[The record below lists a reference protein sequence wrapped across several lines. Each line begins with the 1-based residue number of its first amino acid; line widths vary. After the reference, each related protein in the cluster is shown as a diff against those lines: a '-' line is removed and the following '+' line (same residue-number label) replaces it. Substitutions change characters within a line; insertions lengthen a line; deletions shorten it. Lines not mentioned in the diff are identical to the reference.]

1 MLWAPQSREPQH
13 SEERTKA
20 KFTLPGES
28 LIFSAEEMISPPA
41 ALEIGKVRP
50 SAWEANTRKDLR
62 AMDGQS
68 SVLEELQ
75 EVDAKGNLRLRE
87 EPRPRWS

>member
-1 MLWAPQSREPQH
+1 MGVTLWAPQSREPQH

-20 KFTLPGES
+20 KFTLPVS
-28 LIFSAEEMISPPA
+28 LIFSAEKMISPPA

-50 SAWEANTRKDLR
+50 SAPEANTRTDLR

-75 EVDAKGNLRLRE
+75 VVGC
-87 EPRPRWS
+87 